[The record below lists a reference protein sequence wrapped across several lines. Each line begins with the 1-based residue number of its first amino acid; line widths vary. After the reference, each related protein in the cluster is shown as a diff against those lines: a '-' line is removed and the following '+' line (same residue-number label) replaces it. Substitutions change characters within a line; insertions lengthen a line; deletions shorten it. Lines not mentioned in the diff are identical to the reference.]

1 MDKALYVAE
10 DREMRMSAETGG
22 GRESYQAFHLV
33 TKDWFVCCVLRTVVS
48 AVGSKGELP

>member
-10 DREMRMSAETGG
+10 DRETRMSAEAGG
-22 GRESYQAFHLV
+22 GRESYQAFHLM

-48 AVGSKGELP
+48 AVGSKGQLP